1 MRVLVAGLALGLT
14 LGTGSLAGAP
24 AYADRSDVLART
36 PAQPLAGRLV
46 VLDPGH
52 QLGNQNFPRQVDRP
66 VPDGRGGRKP
76 CNTTGTATNAGL
88 PEATFV
94 WRVARLVQARL
105 ERLGATVE
113 LTRSSNSLDAWG
125 PCVDARGRAG
135 NRAKADLELSIH
147 ADGNLKRGAR
157 GFHVIAAPDR
167 GRASVRLARETRDVL
182 VHRGLRPANYIAGGD
197 GLDLRTDLATL
208 NLSRVPTAMVE
219 LGNMRDRV
227 DARRMTTGAG
237 RAAYATALTR
247 AVLRYLG

>member
-1 MRVLVAGLALGLT
+1 MRVLLAGLAVVL
-14 LGTGSLAGAP
+14 LATASAP

-36 PAQPLAGRLV
+36 PAQPLTGRLV

-52 QLGNQNFPRQVDRP
+52 QLGNQNFPRQVDRL

-76 CNTTGTATNAGL
+76 CNTTGTATDAGL
-88 PEATFV
+88 PEATFA
-94 WRVARLVQARL
+94 WRVARLVEARL
-105 ERLGATVE
+105 ERLGAKVE
-113 LTRSSNSLDAWG
+113 LTRTSNSLDAWG
-125 PCVDARGRAG
+125 PCVDVRGRAG

-147 ADGNLKRGAR
+147 ADGNLRRGAR

-182 VHRGLRPANYIAGGD
+182 VHRGLPAANYIAGGD

-208 NLSRVPTAMVE
+208 NFSRVPTAMVE

-227 DARRMTTGAG
+227 DARRMTTGKG
-237 RAAYATALTR
+237 RTAYAAALTR